1 MRASEE
7 ALYVFELGQIIF
19 NSSMDGED
27 WNLRASS
34 LRTSHLTRWPSNT
47 QQSVRVMAV
56 TDDVQSEDSRS
67 DESRNGSSSSEGMDV
82 KGEVTSQ
89 VMTHVTMCS
98 AFTRSYPV
106 HNFVRQNDLTLKMAE
121 MVDPHCARFQLAGK
135 KHPVRHGF
143 SCLVF

>member
-27 WNLRASS
+27 WNMRASN

-67 DESRNGSSSSEGMDV
+67 DESRNGSSSSEGMRV
-82 KGEVTSQ
+82 KGEDTSQ
-89 VMTHVTMCS
+89 VLTH
-98 AFTRSYPV
+98 
-106 HNFVRQNDLTLKMAE
+106 
-121 MVDPHCARFQLAGK
+121 DPF
-135 KHPVRHGF
+135 
-143 SCLVF
+143 